1 MNQSN
6 KQQLFDII
14 KYEDYDDIDL
24 LLYVVNNSIT
34 VPDKKLLLLYT
45 ETPNNNISELAR
57 TLNSSNY
64 IVKKE
69 INRIKQVVVDEFNKL
84 KNL

>member
-6 KQQLFDII
+6 KQQLLDII

-57 TLNSSNY
+57 ALNSSNY

>member
-6 KQQLFDII
+6 KQQLLDII
-14 KYEDYDDIDL
+14 KYEVYDDIDL

-57 TLNSSNY
+57 KLNSSNY

-69 INRIKQVVVDEFNKL
+69 INRIKQIVLDEFNKL

>member
-6 KQQLFDII
+6 KQQLLDII

-24 LLYVVNNSIT
+24 LLYVINNSIT

-57 TLNSSNY
+57 SLNSSNY

-69 INRIKQVVVDEFNKL
+69 ITRIKQLVVDEFNKL

>member
-6 KQQLFDII
+6 KQQLLNII

-24 LLYVVNNSIT
+24 LLYVINNSIT

-69 INRIKQVVVDEFNKL
+69 ITRIKQLVVDEFNKL

>member
-6 KQQLFDII
+6 KQQLLDII

-34 VPDKKLLLLYT
+34 VPDKKLLLLYV

>member
-6 KQQLFDII
+6 KQQLLDII